1 MTRVEDKVRR
11 GFDLVQRAGE
21 DSDLLGAALL
31 AFHSALSDY
40 LDAELRRSSLLNDA
54 ERKAIDEGT
63 MTWLMRATL
72 AQRVGLLTEKQRD
85 RVLEINRVRTGF
97 AHGEGFA
104 GSARSVA
111 AYGEFVA
118 DLCNLSPSAAP
129 HDTAARRAST
139 GVHRATVGATATA
152 RPAATTESGFH
163 ARVGERKARQAG
175 LIPESGSF
183 RMALAAVAV
192 LFLIALAV
200 IGLQQLTPAAPAISS
215 APPTALSAAI
225 APPPTNTPT
234 PQKARIVNLPPGG
247 PGWLRTTPSF
257 RAPTQPIPLSD
268 GLEVTLLDRDPVDAE
283 GTRWRFVSVGGYD
296 GWCPEHNLAIGSD

>member
-40 LDAELRRSSLLNDA
+40 LDAELRRSPLLSDA

-118 DLCNLSPSAAP
+118 DLCGLSSSAAP
-129 HDTAARRAST
+129 RDTAARRTPT
-139 GVHRATVGATATA
+139 GAHRATVGATATA
-152 RPAATTESGFH
+152 RPAATTEAGFH
-163 ARVGERKARQAG
+163 ARAEARKARQAG

-183 RMALAAVAV
+183 RVALAAVAV

-200 IGLQQLTPAAPAISS
+200 IGVQQLTPAAPAISS

-296 GWCPEHNLAIGSD
+296 GWCPEHNLAIGNG